1 MKKLFLALFLFT
13 NCVTGS
19 SDDDPVIQEWYYFD
33 QAPAPYELTVEYE
46 EVGNSLE
53 LKLYLE
59 NKSDST
65 RPLVFGGYE
74 LGQPYIFVVLD
85 SDSTIIWLE
94 YDGTIDLLG
103 VVVPIEP
110 GKQLVHTATWK
121 FDSNYNRKVRANETY
136 TIYGYGNFSYDWN
149 NSLDI
154 VEPSVYMSNP
164 IEYMIE

>member
-1 MKKLFLALFLFT
+1 MKFFLSALILFT
-13 NCVTGS
+13 SCLTGS
-19 SDDDPVIQEWYYFD
+19 SDDDPIIQEWHYFD
-33 QAPAPYELTVEYE
+33 PVPDPYELTLEYE

-65 RPLVFGGYE
+65 RPLLFGGYN

-85 SDSTIIWLE
+85 SDSTIMWQE
-94 YDGTIDLLG
+94 YKGTIDLVG

-110 GKQLVHTATWK
+110 GKELVHTATWK
-121 FDSNYNRKVRANETY
+121 FDSNYNRRVRANETY

-149 NSLDI
+149 FSLDI
-154 VEPSVYMSNP
+154 DEPSVYMSNP
-164 IEYMIE
+164 VEYILK